1 MEAFR
6 DQWANHPLKGSV
18 AVIVSGAAVAYA
30 TALNQQQVRLEDPL
44 PEVVPLYERIGFTLA
59 TPANQSPY
67 CVWELP

>member
-1 MEAFR
+1 M
-6 DQWANHPLKGSV
+6 